1 MFRTLEQTPEDD
13 WLGVWQEILKKMLL
27 KTFFCLTWTA
37 PGLHQESLAIQAL
50 YCTLPGLYLDVNWSA
65 WLLPGL
71 YLDSTRTRG

>member
-1 MFRTLEQTPEDD
+1 M
-13 WLGVWQEILKKMLL
+13 KKNASEHFFLL
-27 KTFFCLTWTA
+27 DLDCTWTA

-50 YCTLPGLYLDVNWSA
+50 YCTLPGLYLDFTWSA